1 MGNCSA
7 AEKKSF
13 TIVLEGYSLLLQ
25 MRFASFLLFLVAVI
39 NWAETKPQ
47 WTMAKMKGNTVP
59 GFGPFMPQ
67 SLKLIVNI
75 KPIADGADDE
85 PEPLSRG
92 PNAELYHK
100 PMGSKQDQDSPASNP
115 ELVDRKKSFPLPPLK
130 EWPNLPDEELRE
142 LVRTIFFLS
151 NLKPE
156 DLKKLT
162 TELEKR
168 LGWNLYASLKGRMGK
183 HLGELRR
190 EQYEKLSSQEKE
202 EWRKFG
208 PKLKSRMD
216 GEDDLDCIN
225 WSTRQLFIGDYC

>member
-1 MGNCSA
+1 MG
-7 AEKKSF
+7 
-13 TIVLEGYSLLLQ
+13 
-25 MRFASFLLFLVAVI
+25 FLVAVI
-39 NWAETKPQ
+39 NLAEAKPQ
-47 WTMAKMKGNTVP
+47 WTMAKMKGNT
-59 GFGPFMPQ
+59 GFGPAMPQ
-67 SLKLIVNI
+67 SHKLIVDI
-75 KPIADGADDE
+75 KPIADGVDDE
-85 PEPLSRG
+85 QEPLSRG
-92 PNAELYHK
+92 ANAELYQK
-100 PMGSKQDQDSPASNP
+100 PMGLKQDQDSPASNP

-142 LVRTIFFLS
+142 LVRTIFLRS

-208 PKLKSRMD
+208 PNSAH
-216 GEDDLDCIN
+216 DDLDC
-225 WSTRQLFIGDYC
+225 

>member
-1 MGNCSA
+1 
-7 AEKKSF
+7 
-13 TIVLEGYSLLLQ
+13 
-25 MRFASFLLFLVAVI
+25 MRFASFLLFLVAMI

-47 WTMAKMKGNTVP
+47 WTMAKMKGNTVS
-59 GFGPFMPQ
+59 GFMPQ
-67 SLKLIVNI
+67 NLKLIVNI

-85 PEPLSRG
+85 QEPLSRG
-92 PNAELYHK
+92 ANAELYQK
-100 PMGSKQDQDSPASNP
+100 PMGLKQDQDSPASNP
-115 ELVDRKKSFPLPPLK
+115 ELVDRKKSFPLPPLE

-142 LVRTIFFLS
+142 LVRTIFLRS

-162 TELEKR
+162 KELEKR

-208 PKLKSRMD
+208 PKFNSRMD

>member
-1 MGNCSA
+1 
-7 AEKKSF
+7 
-13 TIVLEGYSLLLQ
+13 

-47 WTMAKMKGNTVP
+47 WTMAKMKGNTVS

-67 SLKLIVNI
+67 NLKLIVNI

-85 PEPLSRG
+85 PEPLSRFRG
-92 PNAELYHK
+92 THAESYHE
-100 PMGSKQDQDSPASNP
+100 PMGSKQDEDSPARDP
-115 ELVDRKKSFPLPPLK
+115 KLVDRKFPLPPLE

-142 LVRTIFFLS
+142 LVRTIFLLS

-208 PKLKSRMD
+208 PKFNSRMD

>member
-1 MGNCSA
+1 
-7 AEKKSF
+7 
-13 TIVLEGYSLLLQ
+13 

-47 WTMAKMKGNTVP
+47 WTMAKMKGNTVS
-59 GFGPFMPQ
+59 GFGPAMPQ
-67 SLKLIVNI
+67 NLKLIVNI

-85 PEPLSRG
+85 LEPLSRG
-92 PNAELYHK
+92 ANAELYQK
-100 PMGSKQDQDSPASNP
+100 PMGSKQVKDSPARDP
-115 ELVDRKKSFPLPPLK
+115 KLVDRKFPLPPLE

-142 LVRTIFFLS
+142 LVRTIFLLS

-208 PKLKSRMD
+208 PKFNSRMD

>member
-1 MGNCSA
+1 
-7 AEKKSF
+7 
-13 TIVLEGYSLLLQ
+13 

-59 GFGPFMPQ
+59 GFSPAMPQ

-85 PEPLSRG
+85 QEPLSRG
-92 PNAELYHK
+92 ANAELYQK
-100 PMGSKQDQDSPASNP
+100 PMGLKQDQDSPARDP
-115 ELVDRKKSFPLPPLK
+115 KLVDRKFPLPPLE

-142 LVRTIFFLS
+142 LVRTIFLLS

-208 PKLKSRMD
+208 PKFNSRMD

>member
-85 PEPLSRG
+85 LEPLSRG
-92 PNAELYHK
+92 ANAESYHK
-100 PMGSKQDQDSPASNP
+100 PMGSKQDQDSPARDP
-115 ELVDRKKSFPLPPLK
+115 KLVDRKFPLPPLK
-130 EWPNLPDEELRE
+130 EWPNLPDKELRE
-142 LVRTIFFLS
+142 LVRTIFLRS
-151 NLKPE
+151 NLKPV

-162 TELEKR
+162 TELEKS

-183 HLGELRR
+183 HLAELRR
-190 EQYEKLSSQEKE
+190 VQYEKLSSQEKE
-202 EWRKFG
+202 EWKKFG
-208 PKLKSRMD
+208 PNFAH
-216 GEDDLDCIN
+216 DDLDC
-225 WSTRQLFIGDYC
+225 